1 MRRFEGSDRRDA
13 RGAPHTWR
21 ETAMKRIVIA
31 LAVAAL
37 FNGTQA
43 LAEDAPIVL
52 VSESTYAGQ
61 HAAGSPVAAFPGEA
75 REDPIVLP
83 SEWTYVDRSDGQAA
97 AGSAFPGFA
106 REDPIVVET
115 YPETFTRDR
124 NMQASGAS
132 DPALA

>member
-1 MRRFEGSDRRDA
+1 
-13 RGAPHTWR
+13 
-21 ETAMKRIVIA
+21 MKRIVIA

-106 REDPIVVET
+106 REDPIVVESMST
-115 YPETFTRDR
+115 YADKFATERS
-124 NMQASGAS
+124 MQASGAS
-132 DPALA
+132 DPALAE